1 MRGLANLADI
11 YRSARALF
19 YETLSQVPALY
30 EKVAMVVPSST
41 SQNDYKWLGEV
52 PMMTEWLGNRR
63 IQDLK
68 AYSYTLINQEWAN
81 GITLHKNEIADDQLG
96 MFTYLVRALAEQAA
110 NHINQ
115 QVFALL
121 PQGFTTVCY
130 DGQYFFDTDHPVGEG
145 TQSNSGGGSGT
156 AWYLFDTSRVI
167 KPLIFQKRTEVEF
180 TALDRSDD
188 REVFMSGRY
197 LYGANYRGSF
207 GYGLWQ
213 LAYAS
218 KQTLNAANYTAAR
231 AAMTSFTNDEGVP
244 LGIMPNLLVVP
255 PSLEAAARELL
266 NADFVLGDATAGG
279 SKSNVWKGT
288 AELLVVPWLS

>member
-19 YETLSQVPALY
+19 YETISQVPALY
-30 EKVAMVVPSST
+30 DKVAMVVPSTT

-52 PMMTEWLGNRR
+52 PMMSEWLGNRR

-68 AYSYTLINQEWAN
+68 AYSYTLVNQEWAN
-81 GITLHKNEIADDQLG
+81 GITLHKNEVADDQLG
-96 MFTYLVRALAEQAA
+96 MFTYLVKALAEQAA

-115 QVFALL
+115 QVFGLL
-121 PQGFTTVCY
+121 PQGFGTACY
-130 DGQYFFDTDHPVGEG
+130 DGQFFFDTDHPVGSG
-145 TQSNSGGGSGT
+145 TQSNFGGGSGT
-156 AWYLFDTSRVI
+156 AWYLFDTARVV
-167 KPLIFQKRTEVEF
+167 KPLIFQKRSEVEF
-180 TALDRSDD
+180 TSLDRAED

-218 KQTLNAANYTAAR
+218 KSTLDATNYALAR
-231 AAMTSFTNDEGVP
+231 SAMTAFTNDEGVP

-255 PSLEAAARELL
+255 PSLEAAAREILH
-266 NADFVLGDATAGG
+266 ADIILGDATSGG
-279 SKSNVWKGT
+279 SKSNIWKSS
-288 AELLVVPWLS
+288 AELIVVPWLT